1 MRAMMHTVSPAWVL
15 LAALLLDAAIG
26 DPYALY
32 RAVPH
37 PVALIGRAI
46 AALDAAWNRPE
57 RSRRARR
64 LLGVLLL
71 ATMVFGMLAI
81 GGLIVALAVRIPY
94 GWLIE
99 ALAVY
104 VLIAQRS
111 LYLHVRAVARA
122 LETDGLAAGR
132 AAVGMIVGRDPE
144 TLDEAGVCRAAVESC
159 AESFAD
165 GVVSPIFWYVV
176 LGLPGMLAF
185 KAVNTLDSMV
195 GHKSEKYV
203 DFGWAS
209 ARFDDLMNFVP
220 ARIAGWLLVAAAGIA
235 RFADGH
241 RAGWVMM
248 RDARVHHSPNAGW
261 PESAVAGAL
270 GLKLLGP
277 RIYPGEVVDAPWIG
291 EGTADATPAHIRQS
305 LLLYAAACVF
315 DGLAAVAVLAWV
327 WGL

>member
-1 MRAMMHTVSPAWVL
+1 MRAMMQTVSPAWVL
-15 LAALLLDAAIG
+15 LAALVLDALIG

-57 RSRRARR
+57 RSRRVRR

-71 ATMVFGMLAI
+71 ATMVAGMLAV
-81 GGLIVALAVRIPY
+81 GGVIVAVAARVPY

-99 ALAVY
+99 AVAVY
-104 VLIAQRS
+104 VLLAQQS

-122 LETDGLAAGR
+122 LERDGLAAGR
-132 AAVGMIVGRDPE
+132 RAVGMIVGRDPD

-220 ARIAGWLLVAAAGIA
+220 ARIAGWLLVAAAGLSRA
-235 RFADGH
+235 ADGH
-241 RAGWVMM
+241 RAAWVML

-261 PESAVAGAL
+261 PESAIAGAL
-270 GLKLLGP
+270 GLRLLGP
-277 RIYPGEVVDAPWIG
+277 RVYPGEVVEAPWIG
-291 EGTADATPAHIRQS
+291 EGTAAAAPRHIR
-305 LLLYAAACVF
+305 LALRLYAVACVLG
-315 DGLAAVAVLAWV
+315 GLGAVALLAWV
-327 WGL
+327 WGA